1 MFPVRREES
10 DDKTYHQNLAIY
22 HQNLAMVRRRILGF
36 VLRRLVPQH
45 ADFAQA
51 EDIAQSCV
59 VTLWEKYPDKR
70 ELGEMVGIAIGVA
83 RHKVA
88 QFRRDRER
96 RPGISDR
103 DADLRESHEQRNPH
117 GGDKLFEQLAARES
131 MNALLLG
138 LLRLSPRCRQIL
150 TLKLIEQRSYP
161 EIRIVMG
168 ISGNIYELAKRCHK
182 TLLRISGGLAL

>member
-1 MFPVRREES
+1 MEES
-10 DDKTYHQNLAIY
+10 EDKIY
-22 HQNLAMVRRRILGF
+22 HENLAMVRRRILGF

-88 QFRRDRER
+88 QFRREREK
-96 RPGISDR
+96 RPGISDWA
-103 DADLRESHEQRNPH
+103 ADLRESNDPRNPH

-131 MNALLLG
+131 INALLLG
-138 LLRLSPRCRQIL
+138 LLKLSPRCRQIL
-150 TLKLIEQRSYP
+150 TLKLIEQKSYP
-161 EIRIVMG
+161 EMRMVMG
-168 ISGNIYELAKRCHK
+168 ISGNIYEMAKRCHQ
-182 TLLRISGGLAL
+182 TLLRMWAGLGL

>member
-1 MFPVRREES
+1 MLPVRREES
-10 DDKTYHQNLAIY
+10 EDKIY
-22 HQNLAMVRRRILGF
+22 HENLAMVRRRILGF

-88 QFRRDRER
+88 QFRRDREK
-96 RPGISDR
+96 RPGISDW
-103 DADLRESHEQRNPH
+103 DADLRESHDPRNPH
-117 GGDKLFEQLAARES
+117 SGEKLFERVAAREY

-138 LLRLSPRCRQIL
+138 LLKLKPRCRQLL

-168 ISGNIYELAKRCHK
+168 ISGNIYEMAKRCHK
-182 TLLRISGGLAL
+182 TLLRISGGIAL